1 MTRNE
6 FIQSITFTSILMTT
20 TKLSAFAGIV
30 DALTPTT
37 RMPVLF
43 VGHGNPMNAIEENEF
58 VKGWRIVAGGFEK
71 PKAILCLSAHWK
83 TKGSYITAMEKPKTI
98 HDFGG
103 FPRELFE
110 VQYPAPGDPKLA
122 IESQKLIQSADVQS
136 DFSWGL
142 DHGCW
147 SVIKQMYP
155 KADIPVIQLSIDY
168 SKPLRFHFDL
178 AKELSSLRSK
188 GILIIGSGNMVHNLQ
203 RIDWQNEHSGY
214 DWAVEANEGFKSMI
228 TSEKYDKLFD
238 IQNVSSAFRLSV
250 PSLDHYIPLLFSLG
264 LKEKTDPLT
273 FFNDALMMGSL
284 SMTSLKI
291 G

>member
-1 MTRNE
+1 MNRNE
-6 FIQSITFTSILMTT
+6 FIQSLTYTAILMTT
-20 TKLSAFAGIV
+20 TKFSALAGIV
-30 DALTPTT
+30 EGLKPTSQ
-37 RMPVLF
+37 MPVLF
-43 VGHGNPMNAIEENEF
+43 VGHGNPMNAIEENEY
-58 VKGWRIVAGGFEK
+58 VIGWRKIVSGFEK
-71 PKAILCLSAHWK
+71 PKAILCLSAHWE
-83 TKGSYITAMEKPKTI
+83 TKGNYITAMEKPKTI

-110 VQYPAPGDPKLA
+110 VQYLAPGDPKLA
-122 IESQKLIQSADVQS
+122 TETQKLLQSANVQS

-147 SVIKQMYP
+147 SVVKQMYP

-188 GILIIGSGNMVHNLQ
+188 GVLIIGSGNMVHNLQ
-203 RIDWQNEHSGY
+203 RIDWQNERSGY
-214 DWAVEANEGFKSMI
+214 DWAIDANEGFKSMI
-228 TSEKYDKLFD
+228 TNEKYDKLFD
-238 IQNVSSAFRLSV
+238 IQNVSQAFRLAV

-264 LKEKTDPLT
+264 LKEKSDPVT
-273 FFNDALMMGSL
+273 FFNDALLMGSL

>member
-1 MTRNE
+1 
-6 FIQSITFTSILMTT
+6 MTT

-58 VKGWRIVAGGFEK
+58 VKGWRSVAGGFEK
-71 PKAILCLSAHWK
+71 PKAILCLSAHWE
-83 TKGSYITAMEKPKTI
+83 TKGSYITSMEKPKII

-122 IESQKLIQSADVQS
+122 VESQKLIQSAEVQS

-214 DWAVEANEGFKSMI
+214 DWAIEANEGFKSLI

>member
-1 MTRNE
+1 MSRNE
-6 FIQSITFTSILMTT
+6 FIQSLTFTSILMTT
-20 TKLSAFAGIV
+20 TKLSALAGIV
-30 DALTPTT
+30 DALTPSS

-43 VGHGNPMNAIEENEF
+43 VGHGNPMNAIEENEY
-58 VKGWRIVAGGFEK
+58 VTGWRNMVSGFEK
-71 PKAILCLSAHWK
+71 PKAILCLSAHWE
-83 TKGSYITAMEKPKTI
+83 TKGNYITAMEKPKTI

-103 FPRELFE
+103 FPQALFD
-110 VQYPAPGDPKLA
+110 VQYPAPGNPKLA
-122 IESQKLIQSADVQS
+122 AETQELIRSAEVQS
-136 DFSWGL
+136 DFFWGL

-188 GILIIGSGNMVHNLQ
+188 GVLIIGSGNMVHNLR

-214 DWAVEANEGFKSMI
+214 DWAIEANEGFKSMI
-228 TSEKYDKLFD
+228 TNEKYDQLFD
-238 IQNVSSAFRLSV
+238 VQNVSEAFKLSV
-250 PSLDHYIPLLFSLG
+250 PSLEHYIPLLFSLG
-264 LKEKTDPLT
+264 LKEKSDPLI
-273 FFNDALMMGSL
+273 FFNDALQMGSL
-284 SMTSLKI
+284 SMTSLRI